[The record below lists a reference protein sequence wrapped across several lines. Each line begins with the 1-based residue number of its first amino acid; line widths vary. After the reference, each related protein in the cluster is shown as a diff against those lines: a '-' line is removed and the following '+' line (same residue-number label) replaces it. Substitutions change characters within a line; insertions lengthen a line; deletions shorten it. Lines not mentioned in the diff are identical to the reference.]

1 MNSDHQPLSRRQKAI
16 DAALVSVVNM
26 RSLTKA
32 SFALARLFG
41 QVVRC
46 SGLAAADFARAA
58 LFETL
63 FSATMGFHFGHD
75 KLLWEQR
82 HRSVEADYD

>member
-1 MNSDHQPLSRRQKAI
+1 MNSDHQPLSRRQQAV

-26 RSLTKA
+26 RSLTEA

-46 SGLAAADFARAA
+46 CGLAAADFARTA

-63 FSATMGFHFGHD
+63 FGTTMGFHFGHD
-75 KLLWEQR
+75 KPL
-82 HRSVEADYD
+82 

>member
-1 MNSDHQPLSRRQKAI
+1 MKSDHQPLLRCQQTIGAV
-16 DAALVSVVNM
+16 LVRSVDM
-26 RSLTKA
+26 SSLTEA

-46 SGLAAADFARAA
+46 SGLATANFARTA

-63 FSATMGFHFGHD
+63 FGAAMGFHFGHD
-75 KLLWEQR
+75 KLLC
-82 HRSVEADYD
+82 

>member
-1 MNSDHQPLSRRQKAI
+1 MNSDHQPLSRRQQAI

-26 RSLTKA
+26 HSLAEA

-46 SGLAAADFARAA
+46 SGLATADFARTA

-63 FSATMGFHFGHD
+63 FSAAMGFHFGHD
-75 KLLWEQR
+75 KLLC
-82 HRSVEADYD
+82 